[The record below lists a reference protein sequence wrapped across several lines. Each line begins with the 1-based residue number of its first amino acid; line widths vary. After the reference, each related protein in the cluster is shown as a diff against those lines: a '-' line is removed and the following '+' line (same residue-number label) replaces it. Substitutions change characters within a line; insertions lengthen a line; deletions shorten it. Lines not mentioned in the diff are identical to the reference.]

1 MRQARKSVTHDS
13 RLGSKRSS
21 RTAAAVPLKL
31 EENHSARKLHAKILA
46 RILQG
51 YYCSMMIICHVI

>member
-51 YYCSMMIICHVI
+51 Y